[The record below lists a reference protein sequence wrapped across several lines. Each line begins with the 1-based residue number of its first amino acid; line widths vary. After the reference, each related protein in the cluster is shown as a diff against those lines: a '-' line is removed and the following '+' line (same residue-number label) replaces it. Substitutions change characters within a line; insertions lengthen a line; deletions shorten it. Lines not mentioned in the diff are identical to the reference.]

1 MAPATFSDLPPEMVS
16 NVFAFVR
23 QQADQ
28 GAICLVSRV
37 WRDLMAPMM
46 WEKLK
51 MNLSTASPRSIAT
64 LLHPCS
70 DILSHVRDLNIY
82 GTKEGEDY
90 LRLVI
95 AAIPRDRVRTFWTHF
110 SPETLTLHLLLL
122 SQRKIE
128 DLAIFRC
135 FITSGHPR
143 PSDLDS
149 EEHHE
154 WMGSSLPE
162 VSSIH
167 LGIGPNEASDED
179 AFYDMKF
186 VSRCCPKMTCLSLFK
201 NLGPAS
207 EGFLHSVSSVF
218 KFSLA
223 EEAPLFQNLTCL
235 RLFDLDIATPE
246 DQPLC
251 KNFNLSKLRSL
262 QIKECDYLIPF
273 LEGLSSFYIDCTG
286 QLDEL
291 IILLPEG
298 LDQPLETIQAM
309 ERLLKNCPKLQ
320 SLDMDFEG
328 FCGYVGKFPFA
339 LLTAPPLTDFQTV
352 VSKTTTIQAFRIFT
366 VTKHEFWD
374 AADDE
379 DLLLMRHR
387 TLHQVV
393 MQNLANQI
401 MRFMA
406 KQGSNLKILSFK
418 PVEVDEEFL
427 GQKLVRDG
435 NGHRWPEYHYC
446 RGHATDIT
454 GTNVVIA
461 HPSRNIA
468 LEFPGLAEFFD

>member
-1 MAPATFSDLPPEMVS
+1 
-16 NVFAFVR
+16 
-23 QQADQ
+23 
-28 GAICLVSRV
+28 
-37 WRDLMAPMM
+37 MAPMM

-273 LEGLSSFYIDCTG
+273 LDGLSSFYIDCTG

-328 FCGYVGKFPFA
+328 YGPIAKDCILA
-339 LLTAPPLTDFQTV
+339 HCQTLI
-352 VSKTTTIQAFRIFT
+352 S
-366 VTKHEFWD
+366 
-374 AADDE
+374 
-379 DLLLMRHR
+379 L
-387 TLHQVV
+387 
-393 MQNLANQI
+393 QI
-401 MRFMA
+401 
-406 KQGSNLKILSFK
+406 SFG
-418 PVEVDEEFL
+418 VDEWKNTFSEYMTSIL
-427 GQKLVRDG
+427 RACTKLNRLAIDMPTL
-435 NGHRWPEYHYC
+435 NAHTH
-446 RGHATDIT
+446 DIP
-454 GTNVVIA
+454 GFKA
-461 HPSRNIA
+461 GSS
-468 LEFPGLAEFFD
+468 FPADFADMLASFHSPF

>member
-328 FCGYVGKFPFA
+328 
-339 LLTAPPLTDFQTV
+339 
-352 VSKTTTIQAFRIFT
+352 
-366 VTKHEFWD
+366 
-374 AADDE
+374 
-379 DLLLMRHR
+379 

>member
-320 SLDMDFEG
+320 SLDMNFEG
-328 FCGYVGKFPFA
+328 
-339 LLTAPPLTDFQTV
+339 
-352 VSKTTTIQAFRIFT
+352 
-366 VTKHEFWD
+366 
-374 AADDE
+374 
-379 DLLLMRHR
+379 